1 MCTWFQAVETPCGF
15 TPRAHGELK
24 GMNGHAR
31 LLQERGSPLSSA
43 HMALGM
49 RHRRSGGALA
59 LLACAAMLALAQAR
73 APAPAPSASVP
84 VAGKRHD
91 VSIAEYR
98 AHLQALSVLVEAC
111 AKARDLTHCDP
122 LLVGPDDRIPVSS
135 AANAE
140 RRLVRYGWLRVLFSK
155 AEEPDEPAP
164 APARD
169 AGKDRQQSEAQP
181 APPST
186 SQLLQMAAQRLARDL
201 AQAGSV
207 AAPSPAHAAER
218 STMRQV
224 LDGAD
229 FRNLEQPTATNS
241 VLEKAGKWLNHL
253 FQSAAA
259 LRSRS
264 PWVGRVLVGGFILLV
279 CAALA
284 WGLLQLER
292 RWRMRLAPE
301 SIAPAPQAAA
311 ARNWQSWLDDARRA
325 AAAGQWREAIH
336 CVYWSA
342 IARLESKR
350 LWPADRARTPREYL
364 ALMAAGDPR
373 SAGLAQLTRSFE
385 RTWYGGLPA
394 GELDYRQAEELAT
407 GLIAGGSAAEHAK
420 GGAQ

>member
-1 MCTWFQAVETPCGF
+1 
-15 TPRAHGELK
+15 
-24 GMNGHAR
+24 MNGHAR
-31 LLQERGSPLSSA
+31 PPRKRGSPLSSA
-43 HMALGM
+43 HMALGL

-59 LLACAAMLALAQAR
+59 LLACAAMLAATHASAQS
-73 APAPAPSASVP
+73 PAPSASVP
-84 VAGKRHD
+84 AVSVPVATKRHD
-91 VSIAEYR
+91 VSIEEYR
-98 AHLQALSVLVEAC
+98 AHLQALTALVEAC

-155 AEEPDEPAP
+155 AEEPDES

-169 AGKDRQQSEAQP
+169 AGRDAGRNAGNDRQPAEAQP

-186 SQLLQMAAQRLARDL
+186 RQLLQLAAQRLASDL
-201 AQAGSV
+201 AQAGS
-207 AAPSPAHAAER
+207 AIAPSPAHAAER

-224 LDGAD
+224 LDGPD
-229 FRNLEQPTATNS
+229 FSNLEQPTATNS

-264 PWVGRVLVGGFILLV
+264 PWVGRVLVWGFILLV

-350 LWPADRARTPREYL
+350 LWPADRARTPREVL
-364 ALMAAGDPR
+364 ALMAADDPR

-394 GELDYRQAEELAT
+394 GEKDYKQAEQLAAA
-407 GLIAGGSAAEHAK
+407 LIAGGAAEHAK